1 MSRPGGVRWAIVVAG
16 VLICAAPAPPAA
28 EQRRPC
34 ADSSNIPLPDLT
46 RPYRGLEPGL
56 FAGGR
61 TTPSP
66 EHAKVGLAQAARV
79 RPLDASGRP
88 ATDGRVLLLSIGMSN
103 TSAEFGRF
111 AQQARAHPALHDRLT
126 IVNGALSG
134 ADAAMWA
141 DPASRPWQQLSTALR
156 GGRAGAGSA
165 AQVQVIWMKQAHLRT
180 EPFPA
185 EIQNFSRN
193 LETILQTASRTFPNL
208 RVVYVSSRTR
218 SGAESRR
225 GPGEPQ
231 AYESGFA
238 VRRLVEAR
246 ASQTAAGAGDAP
258 WVSWGPYLWATA
270 RPRSDG
276 ASWGCGDLQSDL
288 LHPSE
293 SGNDKVAAQLLSFFM
308 TEPTAVPWFLEPDRR
323 AAVAPAITTTADAG
337 AAPLAVEFAAAASP
351 GARHFWGFGDGTTSI
366 AATPRKTFHV
376 PGAYDVRLT
385 VTDATGGW
393 ATSSVRINV
402 GGGASPRPL
411 MAPRGSA
418 R

>member
-1 MSRPGGVRWAIVVAG
+1 MALAA
-16 VLICAAPAPPAA
+16 VLICAAPVPPEA
-28 EQRRPC
+28 EQGRPC
-34 ADSSNIPLPDLT
+34 AGSTNIPLTDLT
-46 RPYRGLEPGL
+46 QPYRGLDPGL

-61 TTPSP
+61 TTVPP
-66 EHAKVGLAQAARV
+66 AHAKSGLAQAARV
-79 RPLDASGRP
+79 QPLDAAGRP
-88 ATDGRVLLLSIGMSN
+88 AVDGRVVLLSLGMSN
-103 TSAEFGRF
+103 TSSQFGRF
-111 AQQARAHPALHDRLT
+111 VQLAGAHPALHDRLT

-134 ADAAMWA
+134 SDAAMWA
-141 DPASRPWQQLSTALR
+141 DATSRPWQQLSTALGARR
-156 GGRAGAGSA
+156 GGAGSA

-185 EIQNFSRN
+185 EIEHFSRN

-231 AYESGFA
+231 AYETGFA

-246 ASQTAAGAGDAP
+246 AAQAAAGAGATP

-276 ASWGCGDLQSDL
+276 ASWGCGDLLNDL

-293 SGNDKVAAQLLSFFM
+293 AGSDKVAAQLLSFFM

-323 AAVAPAITTTADAG
+323 ADAAPAITTSTDAG
-337 AAPLAVEFAAAASP
+337 AAPLAVEFGVPESP
-351 GARHFWGFGDGTTSI
+351 GARYFWGFGDGTTSR
-366 AATPRKTFHV
+366 AAKPRKTFHV
-376 PGAYDVRLT
+376 PGAYEVRVT
-385 VTDATGGW
+385 VTDASGRWG
-393 ATSSVRINV
+393 TSSVRVRVI
-402 GGGASPRPL
+402 GGTATSDKR
-411 MAPRGSA
+411 
-418 R
+418 